1 MKKFIIGLFALVGF
15 SAQAAVINISTD
27 QTSYNVGDTVTANV
41 WIDIVELQ
49 GSNLAQPIIS
59 GFVMS
64 LMADATS
71 LEYNVGSIMFGDKL
85 GAGALSA
92 LFPVLGDTYSI
103 QSAGVPFSTTLF
115 TLQSGLESFDLFSLE
130 FTALSSVS
138 DALFGLTASVTE
150 FGSFVGA
157 PVSTA
162 STAFS
167 VEATS
172 VPAPSTGVLA
182 LLACFGMVV
191 SRVKARR

>member
-27 QTSYNVGDTVTANV
+27 QTSYNVGDTITANV

-71 LEYNVGSIMFGDKL
+71 LSYNDGSIMFGDKL

-92 LFPVLGDTYSI
+92 LFPVGFGTYSI
-103 QSAGVPFSTTLF
+103 QSAGFTSTLF
-115 TLQSGLESFDLFSLE
+115 SLQAGLTSFELFSLE
-130 FTALSSVS
+130 LTKQTAWCIFSS
-138 DALFGLTASVTE
+138 
-150 FGSFVGA
+150 
-157 PVSTA
+157 
-162 STAFS
+162 
-167 VEATS
+167 
-172 VPAPSTGVLA
+172 
-182 LLACFGMVV
+182 
-191 SRVKARR
+191 

>member
-85 GAGALSA
+85 GAGALSG
-92 LFPVLGDTYSI
+92 LFPVGFGTYSI
-103 QSAGVPFSTTLF
+103 QSAGFTSTLF
-115 TLQSGLESFDLFSLE
+115 SLQAGLTSFELFSLE

-182 LLACFGMVV
+182 LLACFGMAV

>member
-1 MKKFIIGLFALVGF
+1 MRKFIIGLFALIGF

-27 QTSYNVGDTVTANV
+27 QASYNVGDTITANV

-49 GSNLAQPIIS
+49 GSNLAQPIIG

-64 LMADATS
+64 LMADTAS
-71 LEYNVGSIMFGDKL
+71 LSYNADSIMFGDKL
-85 GAGALSA
+85 GTTALGAIFPAG
-92 LFPVLGDTYSI
+92 LGMYSI
-103 QSAGVPFSTTLF
+103 QSAAF
-115 TLQSGLESFDLFSLE
+115 TPDVFFFQAGLTSFELFSLE
-130 FTALSSVS
+130 FTALNSVS
-138 DALFGLTASVTE
+138 DAFFGLTASVSE
-150 FGSFVGA
+150 FGSLVGT

-162 STAFS
+162 STEFS

-182 LLACFGMVV
+182 LLACFGMMV

>member
-15 SAQAAVINISTD
+15 SAQAAIINISTD
-27 QTSYNVGDTVTANV
+27 QASYNVGDTITANV

-49 GSNLAQPIIS
+49 GSNLAQPIIG

-71 LEYNVGSIMFGDKL
+71 LSYNDDSIMFGDKL

-92 LFPVLGDTYSI
+92 LLPVGFGVYSI
-103 QSAGVPFSTTLF
+103 QSAAFTPSVF
-115 TLQSGLESFDLFSLE
+115 TLQAGLTSFELFSLE

-138 DALFGLTASVTE
+138 DALFGLTASVSE
-150 FGSFVGA
+150 FGSFVGT

-162 STAFS
+162 STEFS

-182 LLACFGMVV
+182 LLACFGMMV

>member
-15 SAQAAVINISTD
+15 SAQAAIINISTD
-27 QTSYNVGDTVTANV
+27 QASYNVGDTITANV

-49 GSNLAQPIIS
+49 GSNLAQPIIG

-71 LEYNVGSIMFGDKL
+71 LSYNDDSIMFGDKL

-92 LFPVLGDTYSI
+92 LLPVGFGVYSI
-103 QSAGVPFSTTLF
+103 QSAAFTPSVF
-115 TLQSGLESFDLFSLE
+115 TLQAGLTSFELFSLE

-182 LLACFGMVV
+182 LLACFGMAV